1 MERLRKELV
10 GGWGIKAWLHR
21 FTTSTKPG
29 IFHWIPAKDVRAVPV
44 L

>member
-10 GGWGIKAWLHR
+10 GGWDIRAWLHG
-21 FTTSTKPG
+21 FTSTKVG
-29 IFHWIPAKDVRAVPV
+29 IIHWVPAKDVRAVPV